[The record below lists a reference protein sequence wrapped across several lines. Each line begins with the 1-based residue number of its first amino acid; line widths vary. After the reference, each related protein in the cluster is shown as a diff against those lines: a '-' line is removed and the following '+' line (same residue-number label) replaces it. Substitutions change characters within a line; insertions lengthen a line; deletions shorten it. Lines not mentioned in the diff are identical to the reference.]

1 VSTSIEPAVDN
12 LPPGKLKTARVA
24 KTVRWAVRITSVPV
38 FGLLMVS
45 LLPALG
51 SFGISARDDKIIA
64 VGMCG
69 AAVGFVLGW
78 RWAGLGGALACV
90 GVGAMLLQS
99 DGWIFADPFAVAFG
113 LQAVLF
119 LISWALNSQ
128 WGKAARPELI
138 TIKAVAVCLLTLSA
152 VAGAVVLY
160 RGPGPVPV
168 PREKQIYIGTWDS
181 GTGFKLKITAQGH
194 ASITEEKDAKVEPF
208 NSPLNS
214 TGKGDFLVSFRS
226 DDELELSQGP
236 LHSSKMYHIDRR
248 PIPGQKVTKMVLNGS
263 DPYQPKRGILLV
275 KKQVE
280 QSNLPPATGKQ

>member
-160 RGPGPVPV
+160 RGPGPVP
-168 PREKQIYIGTWDS
+168 
-181 GTGFKLKITAQGH
+181 AQGH

-248 PIPGQKVTKMVLNGS
+248 PIPGQKETKMVLNGS